1 MGLGFFTCTQHT
13 FAYTCVMRFAFM
25 SLLALGLTLVTACKT
40 DEPSTPVDG
49 GKFELKMTI
58 TPALPDNAQS
68 AASVSSNIGWLIN
81 SAGGFSSKTS
91 TSYDV
96 KSADVV
102 NMNIGFSTDE
112 YMCREVKLEAI
123 LNGKVFK
130 TGNFTM
136 GMANPSVGCNH
147 GTTANWAVAIP

>member
-1 MGLGFFTCTQHT
+1 
-13 FAYTCVMRFAFM
+13 MRFAFM

-68 AASVSSNIGWLIN
+68 AASVSSNMGWLIN
-81 SAGGFSSKTS
+81 AAGGFSSKTS